1 MRWCCCDKKAVLF
14 CWVKIIDML
23 LVTLLL
29 MYNYILFYFLDL
41 VKFLN
46 KETFFLNEK
55 NNNNKKIAPFYY
67 ASTDTH

>member
-1 MRWCCCDKKAVLF
+1 MCGGVAVTKKAVLF

-41 VKFLN
+41 VKF
-46 KETFFLNEK
+46 FLIK
-55 NNNNKKIAPFYY
+55 RR
-67 ASTDTH
+67 SS